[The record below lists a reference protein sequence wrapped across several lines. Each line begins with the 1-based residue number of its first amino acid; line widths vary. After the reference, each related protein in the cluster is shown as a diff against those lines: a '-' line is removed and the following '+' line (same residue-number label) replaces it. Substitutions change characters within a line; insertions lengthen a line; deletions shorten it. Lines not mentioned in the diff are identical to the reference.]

1 MFAMNITSGP
11 PMRWFANRAVPLFAT
26 VGLVVVGMAASLWWG
41 PPIEGRGGWQQPDDL
56 WGTMLAAHRLL
67 HLHLGALYT
76 RPTGLVT
83 FPGAAVILLPIVALV
98 DAAGLTMAS
107 PAAH

>member
-1 MFAMNITSGP
+1 MTVTSGP
-11 PMRWFANRAVPLFAT
+11 ALSTRWLANRAFPLLAT
-26 VGLVVVGMAASLWWG
+26 VGLIVVGMAASVWWG
-41 PPIEGRGGWQQPDDL
+41 PAIEGRGGWQQPDDL